1 LNHLIGDAEA
11 GQRRLRFAGRFVLLV
26 QRALGALIDENRVSV
41 RIDQHQTGR
50 AGGRS
55 ICTLSKKSGRDDR
68 PQGAVGRQKDMPFA
82 VG

>member
-1 LNHLIGDAEA
+1 MELLDKATPA
-11 GQRRLRFAGRFVLLV
+11 GGGVYLFPAVLFFKFGGLSTLLRKATAGR
-26 QRALGALIDENRVSV
+26 RE
-41 RIDQHQTGR
+41 QHQTGR